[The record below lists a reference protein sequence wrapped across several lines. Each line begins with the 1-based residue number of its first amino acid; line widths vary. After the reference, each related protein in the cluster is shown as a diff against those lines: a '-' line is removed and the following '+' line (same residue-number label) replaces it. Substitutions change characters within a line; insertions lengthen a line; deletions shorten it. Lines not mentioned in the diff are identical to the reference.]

1 MTALPRLMNISPDGV
16 ESEPIP
22 ISALEHWSYCPRQC
36 ALIHMEQSFDE
47 NRHTLRGNALHATV
61 DTPGFEIHAGRRA
74 ERALPIWSD
83 TLGLNG
89 RADIVE
95 FLTDGTAY
103 PVEYKHGQKR
113 QKAHDDI
120 QLAAQ
125 ALCLEEM
132 TGKPV
137 PLGAIF
143 HASSKRRREVI
154 ITDSLKRDVVSTI
167 AAIRACLARGILPPP
182 AHDERCRG
190 CSLFDRCQ
198 PEALAAREKRQ
209 RLAAALFQP
218 QDESEI

>member
-1 MTALPRLMNISPDGV
+1 MDIVPDGI
-16 ESEPIP
+16 EPAPLP

-47 NRHTLRGNALHATV
+47 NRHTLHGRALHATV
-61 DTPGFEIHAGRRA
+61 DTPGFEIHAGHRA
-74 ERALPIWSD
+74 ERALPVWSD

-95 FLTDGTAY
+95 FLADGVAY
-103 PVEYKHGQKR
+103 PVEYKHGPKR
-113 QKAHDDI
+113 PHLHDDI

-137 PLGAIF
+137 PVGAIF
-143 HASSKRRREVI
+143 HASSKRRREVM
-154 ITDSLKRDVVSTI
+154 ITDALKQSVVSTI
-167 AAIRACLARGILPPP
+167 IAIRACLASGRLPPP
-182 AHDERCRG
+182 ANDERCRG

-209 RLAAALFQP
+209 RLATTLFQP